1 MLMEAV
7 EKWRKKQAPPMFKS
21 DIDEGIFSIFF
32 QEHCVGKSFMVMLTE
47 LAYEIYELQVCV
59 DGLLEDNE

>member
-1 MLMEAV
+1 MLMEDI

-21 DIDEGIFSIFF
+21 DIDEDIFSVFF
-32 QEHCVGKSFMVMLTE
+32 QEHSVGKGFMQMISE